1 MWKQRKRKNLLRGT
15 ACEWQSWDERPD
27 SLVSKPVLL
36 LVRLN
41 HSCEVGSEG
50 CKPTSYLSTV
60 YGTHGRIIFPLVEAF
75 GPFSG
80 LSEVSTVPWKGL
92 SLAICLQGQLCQLYT
107 SSVTSLQVCF
117 SFVSE
122 EKESLFIRDFA
133 GSSAF
138 GTSLGTGHGWMALS
152 ACETPPSDLS
162 NVTSLQIIYSPINS
176 QKRWEKGLRSWSVRL
191 EMDYYCL
198 ES

>member
-1 MWKQRKRKNLLRGT
+1 MWKQRQRKNLLRGT

-27 SLVSKPVLL
+27 RLVPKPVLL
-36 LVRLN
+36 LVGLN

-50 CKPTSYLSTV
+50 CKPTSYLSTA

-75 GPFSG
+75 WPFSG

-92 SLAICLQGQLCQLYT
+92 SLAIGLQEQLCQLYT
-107 SSVTSLQVCF
+107 SSVTSLRVCF

-133 GSSAF
+133 GPSAF
-138 GTSLGTGHGWMALS
+138 GTNLGTGHGWLALS
-152 ACETPPSDLS
+152 AYETPPSDLS
-162 NVTSLQIIYSPINS
+162 NVTSLQIIYFPIHCS
-176 QKRWEKGLRSWSVRL
+176 EKMRERL
-191 EMDYYCL
+191 QVMKC
-198 ES
+198 

>member
-1 MWKQRKRKNLLRGT
+1 METEEEKELRGT

-27 SLVSKPVLL
+27 SLVPKPVLL

-50 CKPTSYLSTV
+50 CKPTSYLSTA
-60 YGTHGRIIFPLVEAF
+60 YGTHGRIILPLVEAF
-75 GPFSG
+75 WPFSG

-92 SLAICLQGQLCQLYT
+92 SLAIGLQGQLCQLYT
-107 SSVTSLQVCF
+107 SSVTSLRVCF

-138 GTSLGTGHGWMALS
+138 GTNLGTGHGWLALS
-152 ACETPPSDLS
+152 AYETPPSDLS
-162 NVTSLQIIYSPINS
+162 NVTSLQIIYFPINCS
-176 QKRWEKGLRSWSVRL
+176 EKMRERL
-191 EMDYYCL
+191 QVMKC
-198 ES
+198 